1 MMLEKMQALTQT
13 NTYIDIV
20 LRHGF
25 APLCRTCSNSPEKTA
40 GGERRS
46 KLELAPKFCES
57 RIIGVVGGS
66 NMVDC

>member
-13 NTYIDIV
+13 NAYIDIV
-20 LRHGF
+20 LRLG
-25 APLCRTCSNSPEKTA
+25 LCQTCSNSPAKTV

-57 RIIGVVGGS
+57 RIIRVVGGS
-66 NMVDC
+66 NIVDY